1 MPEPPKTSFFR
12 GVSTLFAGGGQK
24 EYVDLDSIFSEKPST
39 SAVSSMKSVARQ
51 IPSGSVLLAPAPGL
65 GGMDSANSKTITAG
79 QAANMAIQ
87 NLNER
92 GERLNAVVDTTENLR
107 NNAMNMYSRSSKL
120 VEKYE
125 KKKWYQL

>member
-1 MPEPPKTSFFR
+1 
-12 GVSTLFAGGGQK
+12 
-24 EYVDLDSIFSEKPST
+24 
-39 SAVSSMKSVARQ
+39 MKSVARTLPVNNLDP
-51 IPSGSVLLAPAPGL
+51 IHSR
-65 GGMDSANSKTITAG
+65 NITAG
-79 QAANMAIQ
+79 QAAAAAIQ

-107 NNAMNMYSRSSKL
+107 NNALNLQSRTSKL